1 MISKYIPNADQ
12 LLAMPVDDLAKI
24 LLTIGRDV
32 RQSAGFTYE
41 GVTQIAI
48 GAGMTSYSGNGYPPH
63 NKPQVDEHL
72 NHAWNLLERED
83 FIEPAAG
90 MNGRNGWRILTD
102 AGRDVADGIDLAKV
116 RAALG
121 FPKEL
126 IHQKIRDKVWAALAR
141 NDLDEAVFAAFKAVE
156 IAVREAGNY
165 AATDLGPDLMRRAFD
180 PSDTPKD
187 NRGQLTDLSHPLA
200 EREALMHLF
209 AGAIGSYKNPHSH
222 RTVNL
227 EDLGEAQEQVM
238 LASHLLRIVDARR
251 SPRP

>member
-1 MISKYIPNADQ
+1 MLSKYIPNVDQ
-12 LLAMPVDDLAKI
+12 LLELPVEDVAEI
-24 LLTIGRDV
+24 LLKIGKDIS
-32 RQSAGFTYE
+32 QAAGFTYE
-41 GVTQIAI
+41 GVTEVTLGT
-48 GAGMTSYSGNGYPPH
+48 GATAYRDSGYPPH
-63 NKPQVDEHL
+63 KKPQVDAHL
-72 NHAWNLLERED
+72 GRAWNLLDRD
-83 FIEPAAG
+83 GFIEPAPG

-102 AGRDVADGIDLAKV
+102 AGRAVADGKDLAKL

-126 IHQKIRDKVWAALAR
+126 IHPTIRDKVWAALAR

-156 IAVREAGNY
+156 IAVREAGQY

-187 NRGQLTDLSHPLA
+187 TRGRLTDLRHPPA

-227 EDLGEAQEQVM
+227 EDLAEAQEQVM
-238 LASHLLRIVDARR
+238 LASHLIRIVDARR
-251 SPRP
+251 SPRS